1 MLSLSRAWV
10 QSPVGELRLHKSCG
24 MVKNKTKLSE
34 REKKKATISFTISSK
49 TKKYLEINL
58 PKEAKDLCS
67 ENYKMLTKK
76 IKGATN
82 RWKDTLCF
90 LALEESILLK

>member
-1 MLSLSRAWV
+1 MLSMSRVWV

-24 MVKNKTKLSE
+24 TVKNKTKLSE

-58 PKEAKDLCS
+58 PKEVKYL
-67 ENYKMLTKK
+67 ENYETDER
-76 IKGATN
+76 N
-82 RWKDTLCF
+82 
-90 LALEESILLK
+90 